1 MHLVLGLEGHLEG
14 DQVAG
19 RPRGHHQSLNPLF
32 EQGEVL
38 DWRE

>member
-1 MHLVLGLEGHLEG
+1 MHLVLGLEDRLEDG
-14 DQVAG
+14 QVVR